1 MNKFIVSLLIIIS
14 ALGASAAQPSDSQQ
28 FFELPIVPDSI
39 QNLQNRCDYMV
50 THYWDFCDL
59 KKAFSSRDK
68 MADAFDMYL
77 SFMPYASANTVFKSV
92 DNFIKKISKKP
103 DDVLFVAKL
112 AESKLY
118 SDSAEYQS
126 EQLYHYFIDGLLK
139 TKKLDKNVR
148 PYYEKQAR
156 MLANSQ
162 EGMKAPSFEYVTT
175 EGTHAEFAV
184 NPDNFATLLMF
195 VTPGSSDSDM
205 AKLRLS
211 ADIKTSD
218 LVASGKVRIVCIAVD
233 KGQTPLSA
241 TKGWTVGYA
250 DNIDEIYDVRVTP
263 MFYILDSEGTILK
276 KGNDVDPVLNVM
288 QLLQVPRKKA
298 TAAPATA
305 EPQQ

>member
-1 MNKFIVSLLIIIS
+1 MNKLLASLLIIIS
-14 ALGASAAQPSDSQQ
+14 AFSTAAAQSGESQQ

-77 SFMPYASANTVFKSV
+77 SFMPYASATTVFKSV

-112 AESKLY
+112 AEGKLY

-126 EQLYHYFIDGLLK
+126 EQLYHHFIDGLLK
-139 TKKLDKNVR
+139 TKKLDKSVR

-162 EGMKAPSFEYVTT
+162 EGMKAPSFDYITLD
-175 EGTHAEFAV
+175 GTRAQFAV
-184 NPDNFATLLMF
+184 NPENFATLLMF
-195 VTPGSSDSDM
+195 VAPGNSDSDM

-218 LVASGKVRIVCIAVD
+218 LVESGKVRIVCIAVD
-233 KGQTPLSA
+233 KGDTPLSA
-241 TKGWTVGYA
+241 NKGWTMGYA

-276 KGNDVDPVLNVM
+276 KGNDVNPVLNVM
-288 QLLQVPRKKA
+288 QLLQVPRKKSA
-298 TAAPATA
+298 TTPAGA